1 MTDEPKST
9 SEYRL
14 ADEGLTAELR
24 IRLLAARALADAV
37 QEARSLARAQRAKQ
51 LRGVRFKEFDGEG
64 AHALSRAYG
73 YAQGVAAVLAELGV
87 DSALPPL
94 YTLRDEAHTEAE
106 QQFIAMIERGEDP
119 FHE

>member
-1 MTDEPKST
+1 VTGDLKST

-14 ADEGLTAELR
+14 IASQAFE
-24 IRLLAARALADAV
+24 DAV

-73 YAQGVAAVLAELGV
+73 FAQGVAAVLAELGV
-87 DSALPPL
+87 EATLPPL
-94 YTLRDEAHTEAE
+94 YTLRDEAHAAAE
-106 QQFIAMIERGEDP
+106 QQFIRQIEAGEDP